1 MLETVEIEPQGEA
14 RAAVIWM
21 HGLGADGHDFEPI
34 VPHLKL
40 SSEMAVRFVFPHAP
54 VQAVTINAG
63 MAMRAWYDISSADM
77 ARGEDDAG
85 IRASENQI
93 RELIVRETERGIPSR
108 RIILAGF
115 SQGGALALHTGLRLQ
130 DAVGGILALSCYLP
144 LAPMLPEERQEANA
158 KTPIFMA
165 HGSLDNVV
173 PIQLGQASYQQLKA
187 LKYDIVW
194 NEYRIAHE
202 VNMDEIGAT
211 GRWLQARLSGDG

>member
-1 MLETVEIEPQGEA
+1 
-14 RAAVIWM
+14 
-21 HGLGADGHDFEPI
+21 
-34 VPHLKL
+34 
-40 SSEMAVRFVFPHAP
+40 
-54 VQAVTINAG
+54 

-144 LAPMLPEERQEANA
+144 LAPKLPEERQEANA

-187 LKYDIVW
+187 LNYDIVW
-194 NEYRIAHE
+194 NQYRIAHE